1 MVVFVPILL
10 YALTLLLIALYSRYN
25 GRPTMISEIY
35 YGTGRS
41 WLMPV
46 TLIALAL
53 SFLPIMLDIGGQQ
66 WLAFL
71 TCMGLAFVGAAP
83 AYLSEGERS
92 VHKGAAIL
100 AAVTGTL
107 WCMTMEPC
115 VVSVAT
121 LIAVIASLADRRCW
135 LFWCE
140 VCALSSVS
148 ATVVL
153 KTLGHEQAFQT
164 LHA

>member
-1 MVVFVPILL
+1 MMVVCPIFL
-10 YALTLLLIALYSRYN
+10 YALTLLLIALYSRN
-25 GRPTMISEIY
+25 MGRPTMISEIY
-35 YGTGRS
+35 YGMGRS
-41 WLMPV
+41 LLMPCLLV
-46 TLIALAL
+46 ALAL
-53 SFLPIMLDIGGQQ
+53 SFLPTMLDLGGQQ

-83 AYLSEGERS
+83 AYLSQGERS

-100 AAVTGTL
+100 AAVAGTL

-115 VVSVAT
+115 VVAVAAIMAIIAT
-121 LIAVIASLADRRCW
+121 LTDRRCW

-140 VCALSSVS
+140 VCAMSSVA

-153 KTLGHEQAFQT
+153 KTLGA
-164 LHA
+164 

>member
-1 MVVFVPILL
+1 MVAVVPIFL
-10 YALTLLLIALYSRYN
+10 YALTLLFVALYSRYN

-46 TLIALAL
+46 TLVALAL
-53 SFLPIMLDIGGQQ
+53 SFLPIMLDLGGQQ

-83 AYLSEGERS
+83 AYLSQGERS

-100 AAVTGTL
+100 AAVAGTL

-115 VVSVAT
+115 VVAVAA
-121 LIAVIASLADRRCW
+121 LMAVIATQTDRRCW

-140 VCALSSVS
+140 ICTMTAVL
-148 ATVVL
+148 ATVVI
-153 KTLGHEQAFQT
+153 KTLAS
-164 LHA
+164 

>member
-1 MVVFVPILL
+1 MMVVCPIFL
-10 YALTLLLIALYSRYN
+10 YAVTLLLIALYSRN
-25 GRPTMISEIY
+25 MGRPTMISEMY

-41 WLMPV
+41 LLPPCLLV
-46 TLIALAL
+46 ALAL
-53 SFLPIMLDIGGQQ
+53 SFLPVMLDLGGQQ

-83 AYLSEGERS
+83 AYLSQGERS

-100 AAVTGTL
+100 SAVAGTL

-115 VVSVAT
+115 VVAVAAIMAIIAT
-121 LIAVIASLADRRCW
+121 LTDRRCW

-140 VCALSSVS
+140 VCAMSSVA

-153 KTLGHEQAFQT
+153 KTLGA
-164 LHA
+164 

>member
-1 MVVFVPILL
+1 MMVVCPIFL
-10 YALTLLLIALYSRYN
+10 YAVTLLSVALYSRN
-25 GRPTMISEIY
+25 MGRPTMISEIY

-41 WLMPV
+41 LLLPCLLV
-46 TLIALAL
+46 ALAL
-53 SFLPIMLDIGGQQ
+53 SFLPTMLDLGGQQ

-83 AYLSEGERS
+83 AYLSQGDRS

-100 AAVTGTL
+100 SAVAGTL

-115 VVSVAT
+115 VVAVAALMAIIAT
-121 LIAVIASLADRRCW
+121 LTDRRCW

-140 VCALSSVS
+140 VCAMSSV
-148 ATVVL
+148 AVTVVL
-153 KTLGHEQAFQT
+153 KTLGA
-164 LHA
+164 

>member
-1 MVVFVPILL
+1 MMVVCPIFL
-10 YALTLLLIALYSRYN
+10 YALTLLLIALYSRN
-25 GRPTMISEIY
+25 LGRPTMISEIY

-41 WLMPV
+41 LLMPCLLV
-46 TLIALAL
+46 ALAM
-53 SFLPIMLDIGGQQ
+53 SFLPTMLDLGGQQ

-83 AYLSEGERS
+83 AYLSQGERS
-92 VHKGAAIL
+92 VHKGAAIMSAL
-100 AAVTGTL
+100 SGTL

-115 VVSVAT
+115 VVAVAAIMAIIAT
-121 LIAVIASLADRRCW
+121 LTDRRCW

-140 VCALSSVS
+140 VCAMSSVA

-153 KTLGHEQAFQT
+153 KTLGA
-164 LHA
+164 

>member
-1 MVVFVPILL
+1 MMVVCPIFL
-10 YALTLLLIALYSRYN
+10 YALTLLSVALYSRHN

-41 WLMPV
+41 LVMPA

-53 SFLPIMLDIGGQQ
+53 SFLPIMLDLGGQQ

-83 AYLSEGERS
+83 AYLSQGERS

-100 AAVTGTL
+100 AAIAGTL

-115 VVSVAT
+115 VVAVAA
-121 LIAVIASLADRRCW
+121 LMAVIATLTDRRCW

-140 VCALSSVS
+140 ICAMTAVL
-148 ATVVL
+148 ATVMIKAL
-153 KTLGHEQAFQT
+153 AP
-164 LHA
+164 

>member
-1 MVVFVPILL
+1 MMVVCPIFL
-10 YALTLLLIALYSRYN
+10 YSVTLLLIALYSRN
-25 GRPTMISEIY
+25 MGRPTMISEIY
-35 YGTGRS
+35 YGTGHS
-41 WLMPV
+41 LLMPCV
-46 TLIALAL
+46 LVALAL
-53 SFLPIMLDIGGQQ
+53 SFLPVMIDLGGQQ

-83 AYLSEGERS
+83 AYLSQGERS

-100 AAVTGTL
+100 AAVAGTL

-115 VVSVAT
+115 VVAVAALMAIIAT
-121 LIAVIASLADRRCW
+121 LTDRRCW

-140 VCALSSVS
+140 VCAMSSVA

-153 KTLGHEQAFQT
+153 KTLGA
-164 LHA
+164 

>member
-10 YALTLLLIALYSRYN
+10 YALTLLLIALYSRN
-25 GRPTMISEIY
+25 MGRPTMISEMY
-35 YGTGRS
+35 YGMGRS
-41 WLMPV
+41 CMMPCV
-46 TLIALAL
+46 LVALAL
-53 SFLPIMLDIGGQQ
+53 SFLPLMLDIGGQQ

-71 TCMGLAFVGAAP
+71 SCMGLAFVGAAP

-100 AAVTGTL
+100 AAVAGTL

-115 VVSVAT
+115 VVAVAAIMAIIAT
-121 LIAVIASLADRRCW
+121 LTDRRCW

-140 VCALSSVS
+140 ICTMTAVL
-148 ATVVL
+148 ATVVIKNL
-153 KTLGHEQAFQT
+153 AS
-164 LHA
+164 

>member
-1 MVVFVPILL
+1 MMVVCPIFL
-10 YALTLLLIALYSRYN
+10 YAVTLLSVAFYSRN
-25 GRPTMISEIY
+25 MGRPTMISEIY

-41 WLMPV
+41 LLMPCLLV
-46 TLIALAL
+46 ALAL
-53 SFLPIMLDIGGQQ
+53 SFLPVMLDIGGQQ

-83 AYLSEGERS
+83 AYLSQCERS

-100 AAVTGTL
+100 AAIAGTL

-115 VVSVAT
+115 VVAVAALMAIIAT
-121 LIAVIASLADRRCW
+121 LTDRRCW

-140 VCALSSVS
+140 VCAMSSVA

-153 KTLGHEQAFQT
+153 KTLGA
-164 LHA
+164 

>member
-1 MVVFVPILL
+1 MMVVCPIFL
-10 YALTLLLIALYSRYN
+10 YVVTILLIALYSRN
-25 GRPTMISEIY
+25 MGRPTMISEIY

-41 WLMPV
+41 LLMPCLLV
-46 TLIALAL
+46 ALSL
-53 SFLPIMLDIGGQQ
+53 SFLPTMLDLGGQQ

-83 AYLSEGERS
+83 AYLSQGERS

-100 AAVTGTL
+100 AAVAGTL

-115 VVSVAT
+115 VVAVAAIMAIIAT
-121 LIAVIASLADRRCW
+121 LTDRRCW

-140 VCALSSVS
+140 VCAMSSV
-148 ATVVL
+148 AVTVVL
-153 KTLGHEQAFQT
+153 KTLCA
-164 LHA
+164 

>member
-1 MVVFVPILL
+1 MMVVCPIFL
-10 YALTLLLIALYSRYN
+10 YSVTLLSVALYSRN
-25 GRPTMISEIY
+25 MGRPTMISEIY

-41 WLMPV
+41 LLLPCLLV
-46 TLIALAL
+46 ALAL
-53 SFLPIMLDIGGQQ
+53 SFLPVMLDLGGQQ
-66 WLAFL
+66 WLAFI

-83 AYLSEGERS
+83 AYLSQGERP

-100 AAVTGTL
+100 AAVAGTL

-115 VVSVAT
+115 VVAVAAIMAIIAT
-121 LIAVIASLADRRCW
+121 LTDRRCW

-140 VCALSSVS
+140 VCAMSSVA

-153 KTLGHEQAFQT
+153 KTLGA
-164 LHA
+164 

>member
-1 MVVFVPILL
+1 MMVVCPIFL
-10 YALTLLLIALYSRYN
+10 YAVTILLIALYSRN
-25 GRPTMISEIY
+25 LGRPTMISEIY

-41 WLMPV
+41 LLMPCLLV
-46 TLIALAL
+46 ALAL
-53 SFLPIMLDIGGQQ
+53 SFLPLMLDLGGQQ

-83 AYLSEGERS
+83 AYLSQGERS

-100 AAVTGTL
+100 AAIAGTL

-115 VVSVAT
+115 VVAVAAIMAIIAT
-121 LIAVIASLADRRCW
+121 LTDRRCW

-140 VCALSSVS
+140 VCAMSSVA

-153 KTLGHEQAFQT
+153 KTLGA
-164 LHA
+164 

>member
-1 MVVFVPILL
+1 MMVVCPIFL
-10 YALTLLLIALYSRYN
+10 YAVTLLLIALYSRN
-25 GRPTMISEIY
+25 MGRPTMISEIY
-35 YGTGRS
+35 YGTGHS
-41 WLMPV
+41 LLMPCV
-46 TLIALAL
+46 LVALAM
-53 SFLPIMLDIGGQQ
+53 SFLPVMLDLGGQQ

-83 AYLSEGERS
+83 AYLSQGERS

-100 AAVTGTL
+100 AAVAGTL

-115 VVSVAT
+115 VVAVAALMAIIAT
-121 LIAVIASLADRRCW
+121 LTDRRCW

-140 VCALSSVS
+140 VCAMSSVA

-153 KTLGHEQAFQT
+153 KTLGV
-164 LHA
+164 

>member
-10 YALTLLLIALYSRYN
+10 YALTLLLIALYSRN
-25 GRPTMISEIY
+25 MGRPTMISEMY

-46 TLIALAL
+46 TLVALAL
-53 SFLPIMLDIGGQQ
+53 SFLPTMLDLGGQQ

-83 AYLSEGERS
+83 AYLRDGERS
-92 VHKGAAIL
+92 VHKGAAIMSAL
-100 AAVTGTL
+100 AGTL
-107 WCMTMEPC
+107 WCLTMEPC
-115 VVSVAT
+115 VVAVAA
-121 LIAVIASLADRRCW
+121 LIAAIASLADRRCW

-140 VCALSSVS
+140 VCALSSV
-148 ATVVL
+148 ADTVVI
-153 KTLGHEQAFQT
+153 KTLGA
-164 LHA
+164 

>member
-1 MVVFVPILL
+1 MMVVVPIFL
-10 YALTLLLIALYSRYN
+10 YALTLLSVALYSRYN

-41 WLMPV
+41 LVMPA
-46 TLIALAL
+46 TLVALAL
-53 SFLPIMLDIGGQQ
+53 SFLPTMLDLGGQQ

-71 TCMGLAFVGAAP
+71 TCMGLAFVGASP
-83 AYLSEGERS
+83 AYLSEGERG
-92 VHKGAAIL
+92 VHKGGAIVSAL
-100 AAVTGTL
+100 AGTL
-107 WCMTMEPC
+107 WCLTMEPC
-115 VVSVAT
+115 VVGVAA

-140 VCALSSVS
+140 VCALSSVA

-153 KTLGHEQAFQT
+153 KTLGT
-164 LHA
+164 

>member
-1 MVVFVPILL
+1 MVVFVPLLL
-10 YALTLLLIALYSRYN
+10 YAVTLMNIALYSRN
-25 GRPTMISEIY
+25 MGRPTMISEIY

-41 WLMPV
+41 LLMPCLLV
-46 TLIALAL
+46 SLAL
-53 SFLPIMLDIGGQQ
+53 SFLPWMLDLGGQQ

-83 AYLSEGERS
+83 AYLREGERS

-100 AAVTGTL
+100 AAVAGTL

-115 VVSVAT
+115 VVAVAAI
-121 LIAVIASLADRRCW
+121 IAVIASLADRRCW

-140 VCALSSVS
+140 VCAMSSV
-148 ATVVL
+148 AVTVVL
-153 KTLGHEQAFQT
+153 KTLGA
-164 LHA
+164 

>member
-1 MVVFVPILL
+1 MMVVCPIFL
-10 YALTLLLIALYSRYN
+10 YAVTILLIALYSRN
-25 GRPTMISEIY
+25 MGRPTMISEIY

-41 WLMPV
+41 FMMPCV
-46 TLIALAL
+46 LVALAL
-53 SFLPIMLDIGGQQ
+53 SFLPVMLDLGGQQ

-83 AYLSEGERS
+83 AYLSQGERS

-100 AAVTGTL
+100 AAVAGTL

-115 VVSVAT
+115 VVAVAALMAIIAT
-121 LIAVIASLADRRCW
+121 LTDRRCW

-140 VCALSSVS
+140 VCAMSSV
-148 ATVVL
+148 AVTVVL
-153 KTLGHEQAFQT
+153 KTLGA
-164 LHA
+164 